1 MTKLGLKTGSVSFH
15 SGPVAPRPSPP
26 LVSTGHGSARQQPW
40 PGPLALCWP
49 PVCGSPGT
57 HAGGI
62 PTDSLRKH
70 RAQRDRPPP
79 AGHLAPRT
87 SAQSARPT
95 HVPPRPPCELEPAR
109 FACGRC
115 PLNSFSL
122 GVIFLT
128 NPPPPRPFPGMLLGP
143 RRKQTWRMEVLRR
156 KGPDVFMERG
166 RIFSYPPLDRDFAA
180 QAFSRNFSF
189 ISDVMDQSSGVLL
202 PLPNL

>member
-79 AGHLAPRT
+79 AGH
-87 SAQSARPT
+87 
-95 HVPPRPPCELEPAR
+95 PRPSYQRAVCTSH
-109 FACGRC
+109 ACPSSAALRVRTC
-115 PLNSFSL
+115 SFCLWQVSFEQL
-122 GVIFLT
+122 LSRGHFF
-128 NPPPPRPFPGMLLGP
+128 NQPPPRPFPGMLLGP

-156 KGPDVFMERG
+156 KGPDVFMERS

>member
-62 PTDSLRKH
+62 PTDSLRKQ

-79 AGHLAPRT
+79 AGH
-87 SAQSARPT
+87 
-95 HVPPRPPCELEPAR
+95 PRPAYQRAVCTSH
-109 FACGRC
+109 ACPSSAALRVRTC
-115 PLNSFSL
+115 SFCLWQVSFEQL
-122 GVIFLT
+122 LSRGHFF
-128 NPPPPRPFPGMLLGP
+128 NQPPPPPTISR
-143 RRKQTWRMEVLRR
+143 
-156 KGPDVFMERG
+156 DVIRTQKKTDMAHGSSQEEGARCAHG
-166 RIFSYPPLDRDFAA
+166 EASYF
-180 QAFSRNFSF
+180 
-189 ISDVMDQSSGVLL
+189 LL
-202 PLPNL
+202 PSIRPRFRCTGIF

>member
-79 AGHLAPRT
+79 AGH
-87 SAQSARPT
+87 
-95 HVPPRPPCELEPAR
+95 PRPSYQRAVCTSH
-109 FACGRC
+109 ACPSSAALRVRTC
-115 PLNSFSL
+115 SFCLWQVSFEQL
-122 GVIFLT
+122 LSRGHFF
-128 NPPPPRPFPGMLLGP
+128 NQPPPPTISR
-143 RRKQTWRMEVLRR
+143 
-156 KGPDVFMERG
+156 DVIRTQKKTDMAHGSSQEEGARCVHG
-166 RIFSYPPLDRDFAA
+166 EGSYF
-180 QAFSRNFSF
+180 
-189 ISDVMDQSSGVLL
+189 LL
-202 PLPNL
+202 PSIRPRFCCTGIF

>member
-15 SGPVAPRPSPP
+15 SGPVAPRPSRHWSAPDTA
-26 LVSTGHGSARQQPW
+26 LHVSSPGPGPWRCAGHRCAAHQGHTQAASRQTRFGSAEPSVT
-40 PGPLALCWP
+40 GP
-49 PVCGSPGT
+49 
-57 HAGGI
+57 
-62 PTDSLRKH
+62 
-70 RAQRDRPPP
+70 RPQDT
-79 AGHLAPRT
+79 LAPRT

-128 NPPPPRPFPGMLLGP
+128 NPPPRPFPGMLLGP